1 MEDYKLDKKLIMYL
15 NSKIKISL
23 ILLLLMSAKPHFAQK
38 VNNIETK
45 VSSMLAK
52 MSLEEKVGQMAQITL
67 DVLGDGQPF
76 KLNDSK
82 VKEAI
87 QTYKLGSVLNTSDNR
102 AMSTAQWNS
111 VVEALQRQTQTTALK
126 IPLIYGFDAIHG
138 ATYVSGAT
146 FFPQAIGQAASW
158 NRQLVKDAASI
169 TAYESR
175 ASSVLWNFSPVLDLG
190 VNPLWPRLWETYG
203 EDPYLVTEMG
213 KQVVDGY
220 QNPLGNKNKVAACLK
235 HFLAYSDP
243 KTGKDRSNAWIPEHY
258 LREYHLPSFKAAIQ
272 SGARTVM
279 VNSALINGIPTHVN
293 GKILTNLLKKELGFT
308 GFVVTDWQ
316 DIDNVYKRDKI
327 VATQKEALML
337 AINAGVDM
345 AMIPYEYKDF
355 CRDLIALV
363 KEKKVPLSRINDAVS
378 RILRVKYELNLFD
391 VPLTVNN
398 DYPQF
403 GSKEY
408 EQKAYEAAAESM
420 VLLKNKGNILPLSS
434 SAKILVTG
442 PNSNS
447 MRTLNGGWSYSWQG
461 EKTEQFA
468 SKYNTILEAMQSRF
482 GNNNVSFSQG
492 VAYKMDGKYF
502 EDSVVDIS
510 DAVNKA
516 MVADCILLCVG
527 ENSYTEK
534 PGDLNDL
541 NLSENQQQLIDAM
554 IKTGK
559 PIILVLNEGRPRIIS
574 KFEPS
579 LAAVLEIFL
588 PGNFGGDALS
598 DILIGK
604 INPSGKMP
612 ITYPK
617 YVNALTNYIHKPSD
631 AQSNPQGV
639 YDYSADFNPQYEF
652 GFGLSYT
659 QFEYSGLS
667 TNATSFRADDTLRIS
682 LTVKNTGNRTGKEV
696 VQLYVSDL
704 VASLTPDVKRI
715 RGFEKI
721 ELNPG
726 ASQKVNFQLP
736 LRELAFVNSNNKLVL
751 EKGEFNIQIGKL
763 QQKITVTE
771 TKIR

>member
-1 MEDYKLDKKLIMYL
+1 MKL
-15 NSKIKISL
+15 NSKTTIFL
-23 ILLLLMSAKPHFAQK
+23 ALFLLVCVKSNFAQTDK
-38 VNNIETK
+38 NIELK
-45 VSSMLAK
+45 VSNMVAK
-52 MSLEEKVGQMAQITL
+52 MTLEEKVGQMAQITL

-76 KLNDSK
+76 KLNESK

-111 VVEALQRQTQTTALK
+111 IVETLQRQAKTNTLK

-146 FFPQAIGQAASW
+146 FFPQAIGQAATW
-158 NRQLVKDAASI
+158 NRKMVNDAASI

-175 ASSVLWNFSPVLDLG
+175 AASVSWNFSPVLDLG
-190 VNPLWPRLWETYG
+190 VNPLWPRIWETYG
-203 EDPYLVTEMG
+203 EDPYLVAEMG
-213 KQVVDGY
+213 KQVIDGY
-220 QNPLGNKNKVAACLK
+220 QNPLGNKNHVAACLK

-258 LREYHLPSFKAAIQ
+258 LREYHLPSFRAAIKA
-272 SGARTVM
+272 GARTVM
-279 VNSALINGIPTHVN
+279 VNSALINGMPTHIN
-293 GKILTNLLKKELGFT
+293 AKILTDLLKKEMGFT

-337 AINAGVDM
+337 AINAGIDM

-391 VPLTVNN
+391 EPVTLST
-398 DYPQF
+398 DYAQF
-403 GSKEY
+403 GSKTF
-408 EQKAYEAAAESM
+408 EQKAYEAASESV
-420 VLLKNKGNILPLSS
+420 VLLKNKGKILPLSP

-442 PNSNS
+442 PNAHS

-468 SKYNTILEAMQSRF
+468 TQYNTILEAIQNRF
-482 GNNNVSFSQG
+482 GNSNVSFAQG

-502 EDSVVDIS
+502 EDSIVNIDE
-510 DAVNKA
+510 AVNKA
-516 MVADCILLCVG
+516 SQVDYILLCVG

-541 NLSENQQQLIDAM
+541 NLSENQQLLIDAM
-554 IKTGK
+554 AKTGK
-559 PIILVLNEGRPRIIS
+559 PVILVLNEGRPRIIS
-574 KFEPS
+574 KFEPAM
-579 LAAVLEIFL
+579 AAILNVFI
-588 PGNFGGDALS
+588 PGNFGGDALV

-604 INPSGKMP
+604 TNPSGKMP

-631 AQSNPQGV
+631 EQSNPQGV

-667 TNATSFRADDTLRIS
+667 INAKSFGADDTLKLS
-682 LTVKNTGNRTGKEV
+682 LTVKNTGERAGKEV
-696 VQLYVSDL
+696 VQMYVSDL
-704 VASLTPDVKRI
+704 VASLTPDVKRL

-726 ASQKVNFQLP
+726 ASQTVNFALP
-736 LRELAFVNSNNKLVL
+736 VRELAFVNSNNKLVL

-763 QQKITVTE
+763 QQKITVKE